1 MRIQPVRTNE
11 NSFKGLHLDK
21 YTRSCEGS
29 RYFLNYDALREC
41 ADKYEVLIKRRSK
54 INGGLCL
61 LPTVAT
67 LACTIPNL
75 PALMA
80 LGITAGVGYLA
91 SLGIKMFN
99 NRDGVPWHKHQFTI
113 QIGKTIKENLAGKK
127 YLSGIKTDKIIWN
140 DTYNS
145 LEWGYIDSNFPIDL
159 IIGSV
164 EDIRKQKMDIFSEI
178 MSKYND
184 KTLYDIND
192 IYKILEDSEINEYFK
207 DGSCFNLPIDNR
219 GNTLLTKFFD
229 IVPTDGDQ
237 KKYDAVINK
246 MKTMPEINYN
256 QKDSYGISILE
267 KILNSENEKALDL
280 VKNFK
285 FRYDKSLDYAY
296 SNIEN
301 PVIKNKASRLD
312 IEFNCFEALRLQ
324 SREAFTKSL
333 EELNSPLCNNKEE
346 MIDRIR
352 NFAEQNCSRDFYVNV
367 VYPNI
372 IYQMAK
378 NAATQ
383 NKSSSLD
390 IAVNACYEAIIMESK
405 EAFAI
410 SLKELISQL
419 GEKDKEEML
428 IKIKNFARHTC
439 SRDFLIKGVYAS
451 IIAMDIKDERNRIKK
466 AG

>member
-1 MRIQPVRTNE
+1 M
-11 NSFKGLHLDK
+11 
-21 YTRSCEGS
+21 
-29 RYFLNYDALREC
+29 
-41 ADKYEVLIKRRSK
+41 
-54 INGGLCL
+54 
-61 LPTVAT
+61 
-67 LACTIPNL
+67 
-75 PALMA
+75 
-80 LGITAGVGYLA
+80 
-91 SLGIKMFN
+91 
-99 NRDGVPWHKHQFTI
+99 
-113 QIGKTIKENLAGKK
+113 
-127 YLSGIKTDKIIWN
+127 
-140 DTYNS
+140 
-145 LEWGYIDSNFPIDL
+145 
-159 IIGSV
+159 
-164 EDIRKQKMDIFSEI
+164 
-178 MSKYND
+178 
-184 KTLYDIND
+184 
-192 IYKILEDSEINEYFK
+192 
-207 DGSCFNLPIDNR
+207 
-219 GNTLLTKFFD
+219 
-229 IVPTDGDQ
+229 
-237 KKYDAVINK
+237 
-246 MKTMPEINYN
+246 
-256 QKDSYGISILE
+256 
-267 KILNSENEKALDL
+267 